1 MKYYDSITIV
11 FLAAF
16 LILASIAV
24 ERLSQ
29 IKNEAIKTREASEAT
44 QIEMAKTARAA
55 ARYQE
60 WILNSTNPAAAG
72 IRQERQSGA
81 GKIWRA
87 PRRL

>member
-1 MKYYDSITIV
+1 MKYHDSITI
-11 FLAAF
+11 AF
-16 LILASIAV
+16 LIVFLVLASVAV

-60 WILNSTNPAAAG
+60 WILNATNPAVG
-72 IRQERQSGA
+72 I
-81 GKIWRA
+81 K
-87 PRRL
+87 